1 MPSFGTLK
9 ADTLTHSTAGSLT
22 TNFVVNGS
30 AKAWAFVNQVTPALE
45 SSLNISSASDE
56 GTGQT
61 LFTYTSAFTSA
72 FHSTQCSSQP
82 TTSAQERPKL
92 FGTNTTT
99 QIRIQNEDADDGTD
113 RDTTDLCMCDFGE
126 LA

>member
-113 RDTTDLCMCDFGE
+113 RDTTDLCMCDFGD

>member
-9 ADTLTHSTAGSLT
+9 ADTLTHSTAGSLD
-22 TNFVVNGS
+22 TNYVVNGS
-30 AKAWAFVNQVTPALE
+30 AKAWSFVNQVTAVIE
-45 SSLNISSASDE
+45 SSLNISSHTDA
-56 GTGQT
+56 GTGNS
-61 LFTYTSAFTSA
+61 LFTYSSAFTSA

-113 RDTTDLCMCDFGE
+113 RDTTDLCMNDLGD

>member
-1 MPSFGTLK
+1 MPSFGTLT
-9 ADTLTHSTAGSLT
+9 ADTLTHSTAGSVA
-22 TNFVVNGS
+22 TNYVVEGS

-92 FGTNTTT
+92 FGNATTT
-99 QIRIQNEDADDGTD
+99 IRIQNEDADDGTD
-113 RDTTDLCMCDFGE
+113 RDTTDLCICDFGD

>member
-1 MPSFGTLK
+1 MPSFGTIK

-113 RDTTDLCMCDFGE
+113 RDTTDLCMCDFGD